1 MRITALLG
9 LAGLI
14 LAMIVTVAPKASVT
28 TNLASAEITGIDI
41 LGLTRNAGDL
51 PAQQYAAH

>member
-1 MRITALLG
+1 MRIAALLG

-28 TNLASAEITGIDI
+28 TNLASTEITGIDI
-41 LGLTRNAGDL
+41 LGLTRNARDL